1 MEFLNLASVRS
12 CTEAEGPGKRF
23 AIWVQ
28 GCRRRCPGCCNPE
41 MQELRRNIIVDTA
54 GLIRLIQTARKDFEI
69 EGISLIGGEPLLQA
83 EGLSEIAVWCQSE
96 GLSVLV
102 FTGYTYQ
109 TLQASKEK
117 SVHLLLEHTDILV
130 DGPFLQ
136 ELYDEERTW
145 VGSQNQHVI
154 FLTNRY
160 TPGIEYTHPDRTMEL
175 LISDKDILINGWPF

>member
-1 MEFLNLASVRS
+1 MPQCARAQKPRAPENGLLSGSKAAAANAPAAATPR
-12 CTEAEGPGKRF
+12 
-23 AIWVQ
+23 
-28 GCRRRCPGCCNPE
+28 CRNSA
-41 MQELRRNIIVDTA
+41 D
-54 GLIRLIQTARKDFEI
+54 LIRLIQTARENHKI
-69 EGISLIGGEPLLQA
+69 EGVSLIGGEPLLQA

-109 TLQASKEK
+109 TLQTSEDK
-117 SVHLLLEHTDILV
+117 SVQLLLKHTDILV

-136 ELYDEERTW
+136 ELYDEKRTW

-154 FLTNRY
+154 FLTDRY
-160 TPGIEYTHPDRTMEL
+160 TPGVEYEYSDRTMEL